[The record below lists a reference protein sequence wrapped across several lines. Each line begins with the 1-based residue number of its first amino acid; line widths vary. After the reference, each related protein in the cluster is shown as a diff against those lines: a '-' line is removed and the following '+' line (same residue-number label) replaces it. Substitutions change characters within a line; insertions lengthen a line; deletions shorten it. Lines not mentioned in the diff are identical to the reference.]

1 MYPLYGWLRPGKR
14 VILDMAAQAETPVN
28 MFHSLD
34 RDMVLQSEERFRR
47 AETLSRNNNL
57 ALQAFTRSESLSGDA
72 IESFG
77 AEIFRGAFNYFN

>member
-1 MYPLYGWLRPGKR
+1 
-14 VILDMAAQAETPVN
+14 
-28 MFHSLD
+28 
-34 RDMVLQSEERFRR
+34 MVRR
-47 AETLSRNNNL
+47 KKLANFLVDVVPIGTYSVTVTASGFKTFVQNNL